1 MATHA
6 LPDQL
11 SPDSVP
17 FLACL
22 DAIYQ
27 DPDMQ
32 ITLDCTQVRFVTPF
46 GLCLM
51 AATFDWLDKEGKQ
64 ATHSG
69 LSANVGSYLA
79 RMDCLPAALAE
90 PFIGPRNNRADAL
103 VEVQVISD
111 RSEAD
116 MAAQK
121 LAQAFVGRLP
131 DTNPHAAPDEM
142 TGLRPGEV
150 EEEALAYI
158 FTELIDNSLTHGR
171 KHGFTNA
178 KVWVAAQYYPAK
190 DHIRLAVVDNGC
202 GLLRSLKNH
211 PRLADKTDTAA
222 IKLALEPR
230 VSGNRDVGLMDDSHN
245 QGVGLSVSSELAIRA
260 GGRVDI
266 ISGQGAVKKL
276 RNALHIWLVPAWHGT
291 AIEMTVFRKQLSG
304 VRVSSLIRELPGYEQ
319 VSMLRFT

>member
-11 SPDSVP
+11 TPDSVP

-27 DPDMQ
+27 DPDAQ
-32 ITLDCTQVRFVTPF
+32 ITLDCSQVRFVTPF

-51 AATFDWLDKEGKQ
+51 AATFDWLEQEGKQ
-64 ATHSG
+64 ATHTGPST
-69 LSANVGSYLA
+69 NVGSYLA
-79 RMDCLPAALAE
+79 RMDCLPEALAG
-90 PFIGPRNNRADAL
+90 PFVGPRNNRADAL

-111 RSEAD
+111 RGEAD

-131 DTNPHAAPDEM
+131 GTNPQAAPDEM

-171 KHGFTNA
+171 KHGFPNA
-178 KVWVAAQYYPAK
+178 KVWVAAQYYPSK

-202 GLLRSLKNH
+202 GLLRSLRNH
-211 PRLADKTDTAA
+211 PRLADKTDIGA

-230 VSGNRDVGLMDDSHN
+230 VSGNRDVGLRDDSHN

-276 RNALHIWLVPAWHGT
+276 SNALHSWTVPGWHGT
-291 AIEMTVFRKQLSG
+291 AIEITVLRKQLGG
-304 VRVSSLIRELPGYEQ
+304 VRVSDLIRELPGFER
-319 VSMLRFT
+319 VSMLKFT

>member
-1 MATHA
+1 MAIHA

-11 SPDSVP
+11 VPDSVP

-27 DPDMQ
+27 DPDAQ
-32 ITLDCTQVRFVTPF
+32 ITIDCSQVRFVTPF

-51 AATFDWLDKEGKQ
+51 AATFDWLEQEGKQ
-64 ATHSG
+64 VAHAG
-69 LSANVGSYLA
+69 LSPSVGSYLA
-79 RMDCLPAALAE
+79 RMDCLRGALAE
-90 PFIGPRNNRADAL
+90 PFVGPRNNRADAL
-103 VEVQVISD
+103 VEVQVISE
-111 RSEAD
+111 RGEAD
-116 MAAQK
+116 AAAQK

-131 DTNPHAAPDEM
+131 ETDLQAAPDEM
-142 TGLRPGEV
+142 TGLKPGEAV
-150 EEEALAYI
+150 EEALAYI

-171 KHGFTNA
+171 KHGFPNA

-202 GLLRSLKNH
+202 GLLRSLGNH
-211 PRLADKTDTAA
+211 PRLIDKSDIGA

-245 QGVGLSVSSELAIRA
+245 QGVGLSVSAELAIRA

-276 RNALHIWLVPAWHGT
+276 KNALHSWAIPGWHGT
-291 AIEMTVFRKQLSG
+291 AIEMTVLRKQLGG
-304 VRVSSLIRELPGYEQ
+304 VRVSDLIRELPGFEQ
-319 VSMLRFT
+319 VSMLKFT

>member
-1 MATHA
+1 MATHPF
-6 LPDQL
+6 PDQL
-11 SPDSVP
+11 VPDSVP

-27 DPDMQ
+27 DPDAQ
-32 ITLDCTQVRFVTPF
+32 VTIDCSQVRFVTPF

-51 AATFDWLDKEGKQ
+51 AATFDWLEQEHKQ
-64 ATHSG
+64 VGHAG
-69 LSANVGSYLA
+69 LSPCVGSYLA
-79 RMDCLPAALAE
+79 RMDCLPGALAE
-90 PFIGPRNNRADAL
+90 PFVGPRNNRADAL

-116 MAAQK
+116 MVAQK
-121 LAQAFVGRLP
+121 LARAFVGRLP
-131 DTNPHAAPDEM
+131 GTDPQAIPDEM
-142 TGLRPGEV
+142 TGLKPGEAM
-150 EEEALAYI
+150 EEALAYI

-171 KHGFTNA
+171 KHGFPNT
-178 KVWVAAQYYPAK
+178 KVWVAAQYYPSK

-202 GLLRSLKNH
+202 GLLRSLRNH
-211 PRLADKTDTAA
+211 PRLADKTDIGA

-245 QGVGLSVSSELAIRA
+245 QGVGLSVSAELAIRA

-276 RNALHIWLVPAWHGT
+276 GNALHSWTMPAWHGT
-291 AIEMTVFRKQLSG
+291 AIEMTVRRKQLGG

>member
-17 FLACL
+17 FLTCL

-27 DPDMQ
+27 DPDRQ
-32 ITLDCTQVRFVTPF
+32 ITLDCTQVRFATPF
-46 GLCLM
+46 GLCLV
-51 AATFDWLDKEGKQ
+51 AATFDWLEEEGKQ
-64 ATHSG
+64 TTHTV
-69 LSANVGSYLA
+69 LSASVGSYLA

-90 PFIGPRNNRADAL
+90 PFVGPRNNRADAL
-103 VEVQVISD
+103 VEVQVISV

-131 DTNPHAAPDEM
+131 DTNLSAAPDEM
-142 TGLRPGEV
+142 TGLRPGEA

-178 KVWVAAQYYPAK
+178 KVWVAAQYYPSK

-202 GLLRSLKNH
+202 GLLRSLKDH
-211 PRLADKTDTAA
+211 PRLADKKDAEA
-222 IKLALEPR
+222 IKLALEPK

-291 AIEMTVFRKQLSG
+291 AIEMTLFRKQLGG

-319 VSMLRFT
+319 VGMLKFT

>member
-11 SPDSVP
+11 TPDSVP

-27 DPDMQ
+27 DSDKQ
-32 ITLDCTQVRFVTPF
+32 VTFDCTQVRFVTPF

-51 AATFDWLDKEGKQ
+51 AATFDWLEQEDKQVGH
-64 ATHSG
+64 TG
-69 LSANVGSYLA
+69 LSPSVGSYLA
-79 RMDCLPAALAE
+79 RMDCLPEALAE
-90 PFIGPRNNRADAL
+90 PFVGPRNNRADAL
-103 VEVQVISD
+103 VEVQVISE

-116 MAAQK
+116 VAAQK

-131 DTNPHAAPDEM
+131 GTDSQAIPDEM
-142 TGLRPGEV
+142 TGLKPGEAV
-150 EEEALAYI
+150 EEALTYI

-171 KHGFTNA
+171 NHGFPNA
-178 KVWVAAQYYPAK
+178 KVWVAAQYYSSK

-202 GLLRSLKNH
+202 GLFTSLRNH
-211 PRLADKTDTAA
+211 PRLTDKTDIGA

-230 VSGNRDVGLMDDSHN
+230 VSGNRDVGLRDDSHN

-260 GGRVDI
+260 SGRVDI

-276 RNALHIWLVPAWHGT
+276 KNALHSWTVPGWHGT
-291 AIEMTVFRKQLSG
+291 AIEITVLRKQLG
-304 VRVSSLIRELPGYEQ
+304 EVRVSDLIRELPGYEQ
-319 VSMLRFT
+319 VSMLKFT

>member
-11 SPDSVP
+11 TPDSVP

-27 DPDMQ
+27 DPAAQ

-51 AATFDWLDKEGKQ
+51 AATFDWLDQQGKQ
-64 ATHSG
+64 ATHTG

-79 RMDCLPAALAE
+79 RMDCLPVALAE

-111 RSEAD
+111 RGEAD

-131 DTNPHAAPDEM
+131 DTNRQAAPDEM
-142 TGLRPGEV
+142 TGLRPGDI

-171 KHGFTNA
+171 KHGFATA
-178 KVWVAAQYYPAK
+178 KVWVAAQYYPSK

-202 GLLRSLKNH
+202 GLLRALKNH
-211 PRLADKTDTAA
+211 PRLTDKTDTEA

-230 VSGNRDVGLMDDSHN
+230 VSGNRDVGLMGDSHN

-260 GGRVDI
+260 GGRAEI

-276 RNALHIWLVPAWHGT
+276 RNALHMWLVPAWHGT
-291 AIEMTVFRKQLSG
+291 AIEMTVFRKQLG
-304 VRVSSLIRELPGYEQ
+304 AVRVSSLIRELPGYQQ
-319 VSMLRFT
+319 VNMLRFT